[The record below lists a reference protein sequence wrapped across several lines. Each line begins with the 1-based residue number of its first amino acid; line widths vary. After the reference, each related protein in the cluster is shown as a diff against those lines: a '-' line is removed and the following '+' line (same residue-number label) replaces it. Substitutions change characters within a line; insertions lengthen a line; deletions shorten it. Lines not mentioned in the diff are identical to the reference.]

1 MNREGLMVA
10 IPGLKS
16 REAPNRSMSPGE
28 APDSRRDRIWG
39 LPMMK
44 QLIIQLR
51 ASWVNKKW
59 ISAQALD
66 EIRRGN

>member
-1 MNREGLMVA
+1 MVA

-16 REAPNRSMSPGE
+16 REAPDRGMFPRE
-28 APDSRRDRIWG
+28 APDSPRNLAWG
-39 LPMMK
+39 LLKMK

-66 EIRRGN
+66 ETRRGN